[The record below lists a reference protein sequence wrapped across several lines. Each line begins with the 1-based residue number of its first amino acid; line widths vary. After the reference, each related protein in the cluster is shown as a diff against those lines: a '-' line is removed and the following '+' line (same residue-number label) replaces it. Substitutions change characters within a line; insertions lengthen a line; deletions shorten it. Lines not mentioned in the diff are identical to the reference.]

1 MLNALVDLYI
11 NGNNA
16 KNKHLSMRCW
26 QRSNAFLRSV
36 LQGYLDGDGYWE
48 EQPKRWKLGFTDNRL
63 LVRDIRA
70 IAARLGLRMVLKP
83 RFTKLGERDFP
94 GYGGWI
100 KFESSV
106 ARNLERNLNEIVA
119 IKQGWGDFY
128 DVEVADA
135 PNTFALAS
143 GVLTH
148 NCKQNPAPQ
157 FVGVRQFAYA
167 AEGIGMFRK
176 PGKPVTW
183 NGTNTMRNWIA
194 TPICQGAERTGHPT
208 QKPQA
213 ILEPLIR
220 VASAPGDVV
229 LDPFAGSGSTLVAA
243 KSLGRHSIGIEGE
256 GKYFRLAQCRLRLR
270 EPDAD
275 DLALLRG
282 RVSEEDP
289 GEPVPPL
296 LALMA
301 AAHAEEEPWS

>member
-1 MLNALVDLYI
+1 MSVDLRHDDCLKVMPTLP
-11 NGNNA
+11 A
-16 KNKHLSMRCW
+16 ECADML
-26 QRSNAFLRSV
+26 
-36 LQGYLDGDGYWE
+36 
-48 EQPKRWKLGFTDNRL
+48 FTDPPYAVSKDKKNLDRSHWTSAAARQRV
-63 LVRDIRA
+63 LVRDFGEWDHFTPEEF
-70 IAARLGLRMVLKP
+70 AAFMPAWLAEAYRVLRPGAQCFVFCILEDVGRLKEWAESAGFQWVMSVL
-83 RFTKLGERDFP
+83 
-94 GYGGWI
+94 W
-100 KFESSV
+100 
-106 ARNLERNLNEIVA
+106 
-119 IKQGWGDFY
+119 
-128 DVEVADA
+128 
-135 PNTFALAS
+135 
-143 GVLTH
+143 
-148 NCKQNPAPQ
+148 CKQNPAPQ

-176 PGKPVTW
+176 PGEPVTW
-183 NGTNTMRNWIA
+183 SGTNTMRNWIA

-301 AAHAEEEPWS
+301 AAHAEEEPW